1 MAESGYLPNS
11 VRVPLMQSLSA
22 TAMLAPLDALRQT
35 SRLHRSLHDVRALA
49 VIAARTEGAS
59 WRTIA
64 TALEMPHATVAQR
77 YRTIDP
83 CPKQP
88 RNRR

>member
-1 MAESGYLPNS
+1 
-11 VRVPLMQSLSA
+11 
-22 TAMLAPLDALRQT
+22 
-35 SRLHRSLHDVRALA
+35 VRALA

-83 CPKQP
+83 SPKQP
-88 RNRR
+88 RHQR